1 MKDRWKQPDQPGKIN
16 RNRDRNA
23 VRITTKEGATATPI
37 IQEDKRPDLVNRL
50 FCKTVTDKKP
60 LDKISNGFFL
70 QVIRNPEPE
79 ILNPKLLNPSVS
91 VQFKKVFLF
100 CLSRDWNKFCFPET
114 AKRFQIHYGRISRP

>member
-1 MKDRWKQPDQPGKIN
+1 MKDRWKQPDQPGKTN

-23 VRITTKEGATATPI
+23 VRITTKEGATATPII

-79 ILNPKLLNPSVS
+79 TTQPICFGAIQKGIPVLSVPG
-91 VQFKKVFLF
+91 L
-100 CLSRDWNKFCFPET
+100 E
-114 AKRFQIHYGRISRP
+114 

>member
-60 LDKISNGFFL
+60 LDKISNGFFCKSYET
-70 QVIRNPEPE
+70 RNSEPE
-79 ILNPKLLNPSVS
+79 TTQPICFGA
-91 VQFKKVFLF
+91 VQKDTPVLF
-100 CLSRDWNKFCFPET
+100 VPELE
-114 AKRFQIHYGRISRP
+114 